1 MPRKLLLLVALLMF
15 IFYAGASAL
24 SQSTPVPSATPQ
36 GYVSA
41 ATTPAGDPY
50 YATLSALSSS
60 TLFYVNG
67 TFDAHV
73 YPGQEV
79 ILVWSAPLVSQVW
92 IEARTSRLQ
101 MCIGTAEFP
110 TQESFGPLPSEGA
123 LRYQLPTDET
133 EYVRFELY
141 VDNYGPYQCGQSDA
155 PLRGPSIQSASAW
168 VTGDDPTATL
178 LPNEYF
184 IAGSSNSP
192 ELGQSIIVQ
201 TNYGEFVT
209 LAWKSQ
215 SSPVYIQA
223 LTPGLEQ
230 MALYGPLPSTG
241 RLQLCA
247 QDGSSFTLFAAGKPG
262 EVQGKTIG
270 ISQYISPSTSM
281 QLFQSGFVPCW
292 DHVTNYEFVTT
303 TPSPVP

>member
-1 MPRKLLLLVALLMF
+1 MV

-36 GYVSA
+36 GYVPP
-41 ATTPAGDPY
+41 ATTPTGDPY

-67 TFDAHV
+67 TSDAQV

-92 IEARTSRLQ
+92 IETRTSRLQ
-101 MCIGTAEFP
+101 MCPGTAEFP
-110 TQESFGPLPSEGA
+110 TQESFGPLPAEGA
-123 LRYQLPTDET
+123 LRYQLPADET

-141 VDNYGPYQCGQSDA
+141 VDNYGPFQCGQSDA
-155 PLRGPSIQSASAW
+155 PLRGLSVQSVSAW
-168 VTGDDPTATL
+168 VTGDDPTATP

-184 IAGSSNSP
+184 IAGSSDSP
-192 ELGQSIIVQ
+192 QLGQSIIVQ
-201 TNYGEFVT
+201 ANYGEFVT
-209 LAWKSQ
+209 LSWKSR

-223 LTPGLEQ
+223 LSPNQEQ
-230 MALYGPLPSTG
+230 LATYGPLPSTG
-241 RLQLCA
+241 QLQLCA
-247 QDGSSFTLFAAGKPG
+247 EDGSSFTLYAAGKPG

-292 DHVTNYEFVTT
+292 GRVTDYEFVTT
-303 TPSPVP
+303 TPSPVPQ